1 MLRHVLST
9 RFIREVFL
17 ILRQVLLMRFIRSI
31 ILNAPPGTLNEIY

>member
-31 ILNAPPGTLNEIY
+31 FNTPPGTLNEIY